1 MLFFY
6 HCCMQNLKFNSI
18 CKVFTVL
25 VCFAALDCAWG
36 EERSVWQRFVNF
48 FTPSGS
54 IQGEGPVFDELR
66 GVESQ
71 IDKIEV
77 QYSRERRPGN
87 KTRYRKQLDSL
98 RSVRDSLIT
107 VIEKMP
113 VSSGSVAVGASGV
126 NTAQSSAVQL
136 AVPVQSV
143 QSSGAL
149 SSMDVL
155 ASSSLMASSSSAIET
170 VPATEI
176 AAVPA
181 VASAEGACVH
191 DTVFVHDTL
200 VVRDTVVIHDT
211 LYVVLANKPEA
222 AAPKEKKKAVIA
234 PVK

>member
-1 MLFFY
+1 
-6 HCCMQNLKFNSI
+6 MQNLKFNSI

-25 VCFAALDCAWG
+25 VCFIALDCAWG

-54 IQGEGPVFDELR
+54 IQGEGPIFDELR

-77 QYSRERRPGN
+77 QYTRERRPGN

-113 VSSGSVAVGASGV
+113 VSGSVV
-126 NTAQSSAVQL
+126 SSSVT
-136 AVPVQSV
+136 VQSV
-143 QSSGAL
+143 SSNGVQSSVVL
-149 SSMDVL
+149 SSADVP
-155 ASSSLMASSSSAIET
+155 ASSSLPASSSSAIET
-170 VPATEI
+170 VPAT
-176 AAVPA
+176 ATVVPVTADPA
-181 VASAEGACVH
+181 VAFAEATCVH

-222 AAPKEKKKAVIA
+222 PAPKEKKKAANA
-234 PVK
+234 PGK

>member
-1 MLFFY
+1 
-6 HCCMQNLKFNSI
+6 MQNLKFKSV
-18 CKVFTVL
+18 CGVVAL
-25 VCFAALDCAWG
+25 VCLVATNLVWG
-36 EERSVWQRFVNF
+36 EGEKRGFFDSFANF

-54 IQGEGPVFDELR
+54 VKGEGPVYDELR

-98 RSVRDSLIT
+98 RNVRDSLIT

-113 VSSGSVAVGASGV
+113 SGV
-126 NTAQSSAVQL
+126 NVAQSSAAQ
-136 AVPVQSV
+136 
-143 QSSGAL
+143 
-149 SSMDVL
+149 
-155 ASSSLMASSSSAIET
+155 SSSSVAKSSSSYAISSS
-170 VPATEI
+170 

-181 VASAEGACVH
+181 SSAVNVVCSR

-222 AAPKEKKKAVIA
+222 APKAAQKGNKKAKTTPA
-234 PVK
+234 KE

>member
-1 MLFFY
+1 
-6 HCCMQNLKFNSI
+6 MQIFKFKSV
-18 CKVFTVL
+18 CGVVAL
-25 VCFAALDCAWG
+25 VCLVATNLVWG
-36 EERSVWQRFVNF
+36 EGEKRGFFDSFANF

-54 IQGEGPVFDELR
+54 VKGEGPVFDELR

-98 RSVRDSLIT
+98 RNVRDSLIT

-113 VSSGSVAVGASGV
+113 TSSAVVATSSSAKI
-126 NTAQSSAVQL
+126 AQSSAAQ
-136 AVPVQSV
+136 
-143 QSSGAL
+143 
-149 SSMDVL
+149 
-155 ASSSLMASSSSAIET
+155 SSSSVLLNTAGSSASKPISS
-170 VPATEI
+170 

-181 VASAEGACVH
+181 SSAVNVVCSR

-222 AAPKEKKKAVIA
+222 TPKTAPKAKKKGAAAPAK
-234 PVK
+234 

>member
-1 MLFFY
+1 
-6 HCCMQNLKFNSI
+6 MQNLKFKSV
-18 CKVFTVL
+18 CGVVAL
-25 VCFAALDCAWG
+25 VCLVSTNIAWSEG
-36 EERSVWQRFVNF
+36 GSKRGFFDSFVNF

-54 IQGEGPVFDELR
+54 VQGEGPIFDELK
-66 GVESQ
+66 GVETQ

-98 RSVRDSLIT
+98 RNVRDSLIT

-113 VSSGSVAVGASGV
+113 SGV
-126 NTAQSSAVQL
+126 NVAQSSAT
-136 AVPVQSV
+136 
-143 QSSGAL
+143 L
-149 SSMDVL
+149 SS
-155 ASSSLMASSSSAIET
+155 AAQSSSSVLLNTAGSSASKPISS
-170 VPATEI
+170 

-181 VASAEGACVH
+181 SSAANVVCSR

-222 AAPKEKKKAVIA
+222 TPKASPSKSKKKADKA
-234 PVK
+234 SEK

>member
-1 MLFFY
+1 
-6 HCCMQNLKFNSI
+6 MQIFKFKSV
-18 CKVFTVL
+18 CGVVAL
-25 VCFAALDCAWG
+25 VCLVATNLVWG
-36 EERSVWQRFVNF
+36 EGEKRGFFDSFANF

-54 IQGEGPVFDELR
+54 VKGEGPVFDELR

-98 RSVRDSLIT
+98 RNVRDSLIT

-113 VSSGSVAVGASGV
+113 TSSAVVATSSSAKI
-126 NTAQSSAVQL
+126 AQSSAAQ
-136 AVPVQSV
+136 
-143 QSSGAL
+143 
-149 SSMDVL
+149 
-155 ASSSLMASSSSAIET
+155 SSSSVLLNTAGSSASKPISS
-170 VPATEI
+170 

-181 VASAEGACVH
+181 SSAVNVVCSR

-222 AAPKEKKKAVIA
+222 TPKASPNKAKKKADKA
-234 PVK
+234 SEK

>member
-1 MLFFY
+1 
-6 HCCMQNLKFNSI
+6 MQNFKFNSI

-25 VCFAALDCAWG
+25 VCFIALDCAWG
-36 EERSVWQRFVNF
+36 EDRSVWQRFVNF

-54 IQGEGPVFDELR
+54 IQGEGPIFDELR

-77 QYSRERRPGN
+77 QYTRERRPGN

-113 VSSGSVAVGASGV
+113 VSGSVVSSSVTVQSVSSNGV
-126 NTAQSSAVQL
+126 QSSA
-136 AVPVQSV
+136 
-143 QSSGAL
+143 AL
-149 SSMDVL
+149 SSADVP
-155 ASSSLMASSSSAIET
+155 ASSSLPASSSSVIES
-170 VPATEI
+170 VPATET

-200 VVRDTVVIHDT
+200 VVRDTVVIRDT

-222 AAPKEKKKAVIA
+222 PAPKEKKKGAAA

>member
-1 MLFFY
+1 
-6 HCCMQNLKFNSI
+6 MQIFKFKSV
-18 CKVFTVL
+18 CGVVAL
-25 VCFAALDCAWG
+25 VCLVATNLVWG
-36 EERSVWQRFVNF
+36 EGEKRGFFDSFANF

-54 IQGEGPVFDELR
+54 VKGEGPVYDELR

-98 RSVRDSLIT
+98 RNVRDSLIT

-113 VSSGSVAVGASGV
+113 TSSAVVATSSSAKI
-126 NTAQSSAVQL
+126 AQSSAAQ
-136 AVPVQSV
+136 
-143 QSSGAL
+143 
-149 SSMDVL
+149 
-155 ASSSLMASSSSAIET
+155 SSSSVLLNTAGSSASKPISS
-170 VPATEI
+170 

-181 VASAEGACVH
+181 SSAVNVVCSR

-211 LYVVLANKPEA
+211 LYVVLANKPETA
-222 AAPKEKKKAVIA
+222 PNAAPSKAKKKTDKASE
-234 PVK
+234 K

>member
-1 MLFFY
+1 
-6 HCCMQNLKFNSI
+6 MQIFKFKSV
-18 CKVFTVL
+18 CGVVAL
-25 VCFAALDCAWG
+25 VCLVATNLVWG
-36 EERSVWQRFVNF
+36 EGEKRGFFDSFANF

-54 IQGEGPVFDELR
+54 VKGEGPVYDELR

-98 RSVRDSLIT
+98 RNVRDSLIT

-113 VSSGSVAVGASGV
+113 TSSAVVATSSSAKI
-126 NTAQSSAVQL
+126 AQSSAAQ
-136 AVPVQSV
+136 
-143 QSSGAL
+143 
-149 SSMDVL
+149 
-155 ASSSLMASSSSAIET
+155 SSSSVLLNTAGSSASKPISS
-170 VPATEI
+170 

-181 VASAEGACVH
+181 SSAVNVVCSR

-222 AAPKEKKKAVIA
+222 TPKASPNKAKKKADKA
-234 PVK
+234 SEK

>member
-1 MLFFY
+1 
-6 HCCMQNLKFNSI
+6 MQIFKFKSV
-18 CKVFTVL
+18 CGVVAL
-25 VCFAALDCAWG
+25 VCLVATNLVWG
-36 EERSVWQRFVNF
+36 EGEKRGFFDSFANF

-54 IQGEGPVFDELR
+54 VKGEGPVYDELR

-98 RSVRDSLIT
+98 RNVRDSLIT

-113 VSSGSVAVGASGV
+113 SGV
-126 NTAQSSAVQL
+126 NVAQSSA
-136 AVPVQSV
+136 
-143 QSSGAL
+143 AL
-149 SSMDVL
+149 SS
-155 ASSSLMASSSSAIET
+155 AAQSSSSVLLNTAGSSASKPISS
-170 VPATEI
+170 

-181 VASAEGACVH
+181 SSAANVVCSR

-222 AAPKEKKKAVIA
+222 TPKASPNKAKKKADKA
-234 PVK
+234 SEK

>member
-1 MLFFY
+1 
-6 HCCMQNLKFNSI
+6 MQKFKLKSVCGAFVA
-18 CKVFTVL
+18 VFCL
-25 VCFAALDCAWG
+25 GFMNDANA

-54 IQGEGPVFDELR
+54 VQGEGPIFDELR

-98 RSVRDSLIT
+98 RNVRDSLIT

-113 VSSGSVAVGASGV
+113 KSSAAVATSSSANVVPSKVSSSSVAKSVPNV
-126 NTAQSSAVQL
+126 AQSSAG
-136 AVPVQSV
+136 AV
-143 QSSGAL
+143 L
-149 SSMDVL
+149 
-155 ASSSLMASSSSAIET
+155 SSSSALPSA
-170 VPATEI
+170 VSS
-176 AAVPA
+176 AAQSSS
-181 VASAEGACVH
+181 ASFACVR

-211 LYVVLANKPEA
+211 LYVVLANKPK
-222 AAPKEKKKAVIA
+222 AAPKEKKKGAEA

>member
-1 MLFFY
+1 
-6 HCCMQNLKFNSI
+6 MQIFKFKSV
-18 CKVFTVL
+18 CGVVAL
-25 VCFAALDCAWG
+25 VCLVATNLVWG
-36 EERSVWQRFVNF
+36 EGEKRGFFDSFANF

-54 IQGEGPVFDELR
+54 VKGEGPVYDELR

-98 RSVRDSLIT
+98 RNVRDSLIT

-113 VSSGSVAVGASGV
+113 TSSAVVATSSSAKI
-126 NTAQSSAVQL
+126 AQSSAAQ
-136 AVPVQSV
+136 
-143 QSSGAL
+143 
-149 SSMDVL
+149 
-155 ASSSLMASSSSAIET
+155 SSSSVLLNTAGSSASKPISS
-170 VPATEI
+170 

-181 VASAEGACVH
+181 SSAVNVVCSR

-211 LYVVLANKPEA
+211 LYVVLAKKPEA
-222 AAPKEKKKAVIA
+222 TPKNAPKAKKKGAAAPAK
-234 PVK
+234 

>member
-1 MLFFY
+1 
-6 HCCMQNLKFNSI
+6 MQNLKFKSV
-18 CKVFTVL
+18 CGVVAL
-25 VCFAALDCAWG
+25 VCLVSTNIAWSEG
-36 EERSVWQRFVNF
+36 GSKRGFFDSFVNF

-54 IQGEGPVFDELR
+54 VQGEGPIFDELK
-66 GVESQ
+66 GVETQ

-98 RSVRDSLIT
+98 RNVRDSLIT

-113 VSSGSVAVGASGV
+113 SGV
-126 NTAQSSAVQL
+126 NVAQSSA
-136 AVPVQSV
+136 
-143 QSSGAL
+143 AL
-149 SSMDVL
+149 SS
-155 ASSSLMASSSSAIET
+155 AAQSSSSVLLNTAGSSASKPISS
-170 VPATEI
+170 

-181 VASAEGACVH
+181 SSAANVVCSR

-222 AAPKEKKKAVIA
+222 MPKASPSKSKKKADKA
-234 PVK
+234 SEK